1 MTKRSPFRYFKT
13 SPEIIRL
20 AVMMYVR
27 FPLSL
32 RNDEDLMSERCYRRQ
47 PISGHQDLRILF
59 FNELGP
65 REGSTAVAF
74 PPPLIPE
81 NPFSVLGCGRIFLL
95 FSKVIAVGLLSA
107 ALVVEP
113 EMVL

>member
-1 MTKRSPFRYFKT
+1 MRSTSAPYGRVGSFPEPFG
-13 SPEIIRL
+13 
-20 AVMMYVR
+20 A
-27 FPLSL
+27 
-32 RNDEDLMSERCYRRQ
+32 N
-47 PISGHQDLRILF
+47 DLRTHDGI
-59 FNELGP
+59 NDYNGLGS
-65 REGSTAVAF
+65 REGWLPDPS

-107 ALVVEP
+107 VPAVDP